1 MSWIWKQ
8 IKAESWNPYVAG
20 ALFGVVVALAPVLT
34 GNLMGSSGSFL
45 NLAGMIEKT
54 VAPKLADNMFFK
66 YIWQLGVN
74 WQLVLLVGV
83 FAGAMASTMFSGTFK
98 LSSNTSQWREIFG
111 PEKWK
116 RWVLAFFAGIIVQY
130 GASLAGGCTSGLA
143 ISGTMLLAPAGLIFT
158 AGLFGTG
165 IITTL
170 VIYRGRY

>member
-8 IKAESWNPYVAG
+8 IKSESWNPYVAG

-45 NLAGMIEKT
+45 NIAGLLEKT
-54 VAPKLADNMFFK
+54 IAPQLADNMFFK
-66 YIWQLGVN
+66 YIWKLGVN
-74 WQLVLLVGV
+74 WQLILLVGV
-83 FAGAMASTMFSGTFK
+83 FFGAMSSSMFSGTFRFTH
-98 LSSNTSQWREIFG
+98 NTSQWSEIFG
-111 PEKWK
+111 PSKWK
-116 RWVLAFFAGIIVQY
+116 RWALAFFAGIVVQY

-165 IITTL
+165 ILTTL
-170 VIYRGRY
+170 VIYRRRY